1 MSTRPTST
9 IQTAFTIQ
17 YPQVSTD
24 RPLRILTLCLGN
36 ICRSPVAEALLAR
49 ELAAVGVPAVLD
61 SAGTGAWHIG
71 KPADSRSRAVSA
83 QHGLPLEGVARQL
96 SQQDFRT
103 QDIIFAMDRQNWHDA
118 TEKAATEEHPTH
130 QAGQVQAQQQAQIV
144 LMRTFDPE
152 VTDKQFDAHIDVP
165 DPYYGG
171 PDGFEEMYQMLE
183 RSARHFAKL
192 AKEAQNQQTTQTIQS
207 TTQEQP

>member
-130 QAGQVQAQQQAQIV
+130 QAGQAQIV
-144 LMRTFDPE
+144 LMRAFDPE
-152 VTDKQFDAHIDVP
+152 VTDKQFNTHIDVP
-165 DPYYGG
+165 DPYHGG

-192 AKEAQNQQTTQTIQS
+192 AKEAQNQQTTQTMTIQTIQS

>member
-130 QAGQVQAQQQAQIV
+130 QAGQAQIV
-144 LMRTFDPE
+144 LMRAFDPE
-152 VTDKQFDAHIDVP
+152 VTDKQFNTHIDVP
-165 DPYYGG
+165 DPYHGG

-192 AKEAQNQQTTQTIQS
+192 AKEAQNQQTIQS

>member
-192 AKEAQNQQTTQTIQS
+192 AKEAQNQQTIQS